1 MPFTPI
7 LDPRYN
13 EVVLEEEENLYSRD
27 KAIVNNS
34 AGGAKALGTVVWRVK
49 GTNPDAVWDVV
60 DAAGDLAVANEY
72 AILIGDNYSI
82 KNSISLTAATNTPV
96 LILARDARV
105 KESVL
110 KSIHVTGG
118 FTSGN
123 FETLKLL
130 LKASGIL
137 VEDSLT
143 PYATTP

>member
-7 LDPRYN
+7 TDVRYN
-13 EVVLEEEENLYSRD
+13 EVVLEEADNLRSRD
-27 KAIVNNS
+27 KASVNNA
-34 AGGAKALGTVVWRVK
+34 AGGNKLLGTVVWRAK
-49 GTNPDAVWDVV
+49 GTDPAADWDVV
-60 DAAGDLAVANEY
+60 DAAGDLATANEY
-72 AILIGDNYSI
+72 AVLIGDNYSI
-82 KNSISLTAATNTPV
+82 KNTIALTAGVDTQC

-110 KSIHVTGG
+110 KAIHVTGG

-123 FETLKLL
+123 FETLKHL
-130 LKASGIL
+130 LKASSII